1 MHRLVSDTELFRL
14 GLIGS
19 MHTGL
24 DSKYNLSHKIHYGRK
39 QQLTRILLFG
49 SPCKQCI
56 DPCGIEQILQHAT
69 RHHTDRSLCNK
80 RLEHLAQ
87 RNRHLCASLQ
97 ESPSPSG
104 RYNITKKHQ
113 HLGRAGLERVC
124 TSYLLFLMVVTTK
137 HSLEQAARFS
147 GLHTSLFSKLL
158 QSHSKVAI
166 TTLEHLSKT
175 QSRQFAK
182 ALQRL
187 DGLPWKIVILID
199 STLQH
204 RASLHQENAKT
215 FNHGKGYVI
224 GHQWTNIVLIL
235 GDMLIPLRPI
245 PFYSKRYCQTHELKY
260 QSEHELM
267 RLAIQIGRA
276 HV

>member
-1 MHRLVSDTELFRL
+1 
-14 GLIGS
+14 

-69 RHHTDRSLCNK
+69 RHHTDPSSCNK

-113 HLGRAGLERVC
+113 HLGRAGVKGANTHGVSAGHSTKMPRAATPAWVNTPASG
-124 TSYLLFLMVVTTK
+124 TS
-137 HSLEQAARFS
+137 
-147 GLHTSLFSKLL
+147 
-158 QSHSKVAI
+158 
-166 TTLEHLSKT
+166 
-175 QSRQFAK
+175 
-182 ALQRL
+182 
-187 DGLPWKIVILID
+187 
-199 STLQH
+199 
-204 RASLHQENAKT
+204 
-215 FNHGKGYVI
+215 
-224 GHQWTNIVLIL
+224 
-235 GDMLIPLRPI
+235 
-245 PFYSKRYCQTHELKY
+245 
-260 QSEHELM
+260 
-267 RLAIQIGRA
+267 
-276 HV
+276 